1 MSKEILTITPVYN
14 NANLLNEMLC
24 SLVCQS
30 YKNFDILIVD
40 DSSSEDLSST
50 IKSFKDTL
58 NIKTLR
64 QKTRQGPSAARQA
77 GLEYAYKKKYKYVI
91 FLDSDDLLLPN
102 AIKRLYYSI
111 DSIQA
116 DLVYS
121 SIITEQKDMALPDSY
136 MNIYMGSTWLH
147 GKIFKLDFLK
157 MNNIHFFKELMI
169 HEDLAFNIIT
179 RSAPGALFSS
189 IEDKLYYYR
198 ENQNSMTHKDN
209 DSSITYLQALYKAI
223 LFILNNNFNL
233 LEEVIISLL
242 ISYNEYQLLYLK
254 DSNSLT
260 EIDNI
265 LNIIFNNEQV
275 QLALKN
281 YNIWQSIRSD
291 IYSFILTSNDYN
303 ENKDWN
309 LLSFY
314 KETFGQWLQKYGIQ
328 INNICTNEMSNPNSN
343 NKMRIS
349 DLLF

>member
-1 MSKEILTITPVYN
+1 
-14 NANLLNEMLC
+14 
-24 SLVCQS
+24 
-30 YKNFDILIVD
+30 
-40 DSSSEDLSST
+40 
-50 IKSFKDTL
+50 
-58 NIKTLR
+58 
-64 QKTRQGPSAARQA
+64 
-77 GLEYAYKKKYKYVI
+77 
-91 FLDSDDLLLPN
+91 
-102 AIKRLYYSI
+102 
-111 DSIQA
+111 
-116 DLVYS
+116 
-121 SIITEQKDMALPDSY
+121 
-136 MNIYMGSTWLH
+136 
-147 GKIFKLDFLK
+147 
-157 MNNIHFFKELMI
+157 
-169 HEDLAFNIIT
+169 
-179 RSAPGALFSS
+179 
-189 IEDKLYYYR
+189 
-198 ENQNSMTHKDN
+198 MTHKDK

-254 DSNSLT
+254 DSNNLT
-260 EIDNI
+260 EIDNM

-328 INNICTNEMSNPNSN
+328 IDNICTNEMSNPNSN

>member
-1 MSKEILTITPVYN
+1 
-14 NANLLNEMLC
+14 
-24 SLVCQS
+24 
-30 YKNFDILIVD
+30 
-40 DSSSEDLSST
+40 
-50 IKSFKDTL
+50 
-58 NIKTLR
+58 
-64 QKTRQGPSAARQA
+64 
-77 GLEYAYKKKYKYVI
+77 
-91 FLDSDDLLLPN
+91 
-102 AIKRLYYSI
+102 
-111 DSIQA
+111 
-116 DLVYS
+116 
-121 SIITEQKDMALPDSY
+121 
-136 MNIYMGSTWLH
+136 
-147 GKIFKLDFLK
+147 
-157 MNNIHFFKELMI
+157 
-169 HEDLAFNIIT
+169 
-179 RSAPGALFSS
+179 
-189 IEDKLYYYR
+189 
-198 ENQNSMTHKDN
+198 MTHKDD

-254 DSNSLT
+254 DSNNLT
-260 EIDNI
+260 EIDNM

-291 IYSFILTSNDYN
+291 IYNFILTSNDYN

-328 INNICTNEMSNPNSN
+328 IDNICTNEMSNPNSN

>member
-1 MSKEILTITPVYN
+1 
-14 NANLLNEMLC
+14 
-24 SLVCQS
+24 
-30 YKNFDILIVD
+30 
-40 DSSSEDLSST
+40 
-50 IKSFKDTL
+50 
-58 NIKTLR
+58 
-64 QKTRQGPSAARQA
+64 
-77 GLEYAYKKKYKYVI
+77 
-91 FLDSDDLLLPN
+91 
-102 AIKRLYYSI
+102 
-111 DSIQA
+111 
-116 DLVYS
+116 
-121 SIITEQKDMALPDSY
+121 
-136 MNIYMGSTWLH
+136 
-147 GKIFKLDFLK
+147 
-157 MNNIHFFKELMI
+157 
-169 HEDLAFNIIT
+169 
-179 RSAPGALFSS
+179 
-189 IEDKLYYYR
+189 
-198 ENQNSMTHKDN
+198 MTHKDK

-254 DSNSLT
+254 DSNNLT
-260 EIDNI
+260 EIDNM

-291 IYSFILTSNDYN
+291 IYNFILTSNDYN